1 MAMRLPQRFQSRFIV
16 ILILTLSFLV
26 PSMLF
31 AQDRLYWDF
40 PEVLKAADGGQFP
53 QILNVGDRLALVW
66 QEFQGEPGSLDATIS
81 IKALFTDDVFSW
93 DSQTV
98 VIAEGIPYLWLEQIP
113 LFTATVGMDNRL
125 LIAVP
130 EARTGV
136 AIYRQTS
143 PNSIEVFERT
153 DLIAS
158 GNEAADVAVAPR
170 IVSTPDGGYML
181 FLTRRAQI
189 SGGFRDTTLTIYT
202 SSSSDGRDWSSPTL
216 FLNPEIDRS
225 APNPDGAQS
234 ILEQNF
240 LPYYLADGEN
250 EYVVFQTLREGISQA
265 YQLYIKTRF
274 SGESWSSAS
283 PLTELLE
290 PSEGINDPLIWDNQ
304 RAFLKKTPENE
315 ILLAWERRSAGKLPD
330 IAVAVLN
337 PDGSLAS
344 TVVENV
350 IQGRSSSTVSAF
362 PSITSIDG
370 NTWLIWL
377 DDTGIRLARREG
389 AYAYSLESVSLDS
402 NAPLADQNST
412 RYPKSIIFQGE
423 SYVYWQDRASGLERI
438 VFLRP
443 DLKVDTP
450 TIISTNFPSAH
461 AGSQTNLELLWR
473 VPVDPSGILSYKWLW
488 STRAE
493 DSASNGVEEIVTTR
507 ENRAQSIRY
516 RLEDPREN
524 EGTWYFSLIVQDQ
537 VGNWSAPLKLVY
549 NLDLTAPPPPV
560 VTLPPTGANGY
571 LNSNTF
577 TIEWRDGEAELAQAY
592 RWRLDYLS
600 SSPENLDLQ
609 SIQATTIGDP
619 KNAFALDEGLATP
632 NRSINWNNLDDGVWA
647 FSVAAIDNAG
657 NQGKPNT
664 QIFFLNRYVP
674 ITYITDVSFQ
684 KDLHDRIDLRIV
696 GRGFSVGSTLDMVII
711 DQDGE
716 EPWDYQFN
724 SANSSLSIISYD
736 RIVEITGIEAMN
748 AGNYYIGV
756 HHPLRGTVFWNRT
769 MQLSSTGTVKFGPLG
784 LYAYESLWKSAAQSL
799 RITGNQLLYF
809 LLILLG
815 LAAFIFTVIRL
826 VILNREARKLEYDVR
841 AILTNQPLSANARA
855 EAIKTLRRKGMGLRR
870 KFTIALTVLV
880 VITITMIASVLGF
893 VWIQMERSTLAEG
906 LENESRL
913 MVETLASS
921 ARNSIPAADRGELL
935 LLPDRISALPD
946 ALWTIVTG
954 PRSTLVNGELRST
967 GDGYDYVWSSNNPNL
982 LNLIALP
989 ERLEATSAELAREA
1003 GQPDELIVF
1012 DKAYTAGGGGAF
1024 TLTPLEDPSS
1034 REVLV
1039 ALLRRV
1045 NLMPNNAGYGEFMLD
1060 DELSDLL
1067 ETMRQEVEQA
1077 AQDAGITGM
1086 ISELVSR
1093 EERYK
1098 SLSTEVAFSLDFDN
1112 PEFIAAGE
1120 EVDAQKKEIETLL
1133 LELSSGKFGSYPE
1146 FSSSAL
1152 LPDSPETYVFYKPL
1166 LYRTGLQDSNF
1177 FKGSIRLAVSVADIR
1192 SSLAIVQRR
1201 ILTIT
1206 ALVAIASLLIGV
1218 MVALFI
1224 SRLMIRPILRLKQD
1238 VENVSG
1244 KIGVLADTKDPFDFV
1259 LNTGDEIQDLSESVH
1274 GFIIK
1279 LIEAEKDQ
1287 KDLIAG
1293 QAIQKT
1299 FLPLDTVKDDKNA
1312 DIKLSTGGDSNAF
1325 FRLFGYYEGAD
1336 AVSGDYF
1343 DFRKLNEEYYVMIK
1357 LDISGHG
1364 VEASLLMVQVA
1375 ALYVDYF
1382 RRVRVRYE
1390 EKGSLEYNLRD
1401 FTFRVNDLLNEVGF
1415 KGKFAAFNLSVI
1427 NVRSSEYEM
1436 IHAGDNLVHI
1446 FDSQT
1451 RKMKTLELPEAPA
1464 AGPVDSA
1471 LFRDNQTMYQ
1481 PVKGSL
1487 KKGDVLFLYTD
1498 GIDEAHH
1505 LLRDEEFK
1513 IVAYKDLPR
1522 EIIAA
1527 DQEFIQATYEYKSH
1541 ERLNEKIAPQ
1551 SADELVD
1558 AALDDEEIRVKD
1570 SRYKQIRA
1578 FEEYEEFDAVR
1589 VREVIEAAMNRT
1601 NYTLTRR
1608 CDLTVAKPLHFDF
1621 TTLRGIGEDAIMA
1634 LASVEKVF
1642 RIVPDSSDATKE
1654 SVKVD
1659 RKIDAFLQK
1668 HFREYGEFY
1677 THKVDEDVGYVYFS
1691 HLKEDKQDD
1700 DLTLWAYERL

>member
-1 MAMRLPQRFQSRFIV
+1 MRLLQSLQSRFIG
-16 ILILTLSFLV
+16 ILALSFLI
-26 PSMLF
+26 PGILF

-40 PEVLKAADGGQFP
+40 PDVLTVADGGQFP
-53 QILNVGDRLALVW
+53 QILDAGERLALVW
-66 QEFQGEPGSLDATIS
+66 QEFHGEPGSLDASIS

-93 DSQTV
+93 EDEPVT
-98 VIAEGIPYLWLEQIP
+98 IAEGIPYLWLEQIP
-113 LFTATVGMDNRL
+113 LFTAAVGMDNRL
-125 LIAVP
+125 LVAVP
-130 EARTGV
+130 EGQTGV
-136 AIYRQTS
+136 AIYRQFS
-143 PNSIEVFERT
+143 PDNIGVFERT
-153 DLIAS
+153 HLFAS
-158 GNEAADVAVAPR
+158 GAEAADVAVAPR
-170 IVSTPDGGYML
+170 IVGTPDGGYML
-181 FLTRRAQI
+181 FLTRRARI
-189 SGGFRDTTLTIYT
+189 RGGFRETTLTIYT
-202 SSSSDGRDWSSPTL
+202 SSSSDGRNWGTPTL
-216 FLNPEIDRS
+216 FLDPEIDRS
-225 APNPDGAQS
+225 APNPDGVRS
-234 ILEQNF
+234 VLEQNF
-240 LPYYLADGEN
+240 LPYYLADGRN

-265 YQLYIKTRF
+265 YQLYIKTRVD
-274 SGESWSSAS
+274 GGSWSPAS
-283 PLTELLE
+283 PLTEMLE
-290 PSEGINDPLIWDNQ
+290 PSEGIRDPLIWDNQ
-304 RAFLKKTPENE
+304 RAFLRKTPENE

-330 IAVAVLN
+330 IAVAALN
-337 PDGSLAS
+337 SDGSLAS
-344 TVVENV
+344 TVVEKV

-362 PSITSIDG
+362 PNIASIDG

-389 AYAYSLESVSLDS
+389 AYAYNLEAVSLDS
-402 NAPLADQNST
+402 DVPLSDQNST
-412 RYPKSIIFQGE
+412 RYPKSIVFQGNT
-423 SYVYWQDRASGLERI
+423 YVYWQDRASGLERI

-443 DLKVDTP
+443 DLKVDKP

-461 AGSQTNLELLWR
+461 AGSQIDLELLWR
-473 VPVDPSGILSYKWLW
+473 VPADPSGILSYRWLW
-488 STRAE
+488 STEAE
-493 DSASNGVEEIVTTR
+493 DTASNGVEEIITTR
-507 ENRAQSIRY
+507 ENRTQSIRY
-516 RLEDPREN
+516 RLENPREN

-560 VTLPPTGANGY
+560 VTLPPAGANGY
-571 LNSNTF
+571 LDSNTF
-577 TIEWRDGEAELAQAY
+577 TIEWSDGEAELAQAY
-592 RWRLDYLS
+592 RWRLDYLA

-609 SIQATTIGDP
+609 SIEATTIGDP
-619 KNAFALDEGLATP
+619 KNAFALDEGVATP
-632 NRSINWNNLDDGVWA
+632 NRSIDWNNLDDGVWA
-647 FSVAAIDNAG
+647 FTVAAIDNAG

-664 QIFFLNRYVP
+664 QVFFLNRYVP
-674 ITYITDVSFQ
+674 VTYITDVSIQ
-684 KDLHDRIDLRIV
+684 KDLLESIDLRIV
-696 GRGFSVGSTLDMVII
+696 GRGFSVGAALDMVII

-716 EPWDYQFN
+716 EPWDYQFT
-724 SANSSLSIISYD
+724 SANSSLRTISYD
-736 RIVEITGIEAMN
+736 RIVELTGIEAMK

-756 HHPLRGTVFWNRT
+756 HHPLRGTIFWNRT
-769 MQLSSTGTVKFGPLG
+769 LQLSSTGTVKFGPLG
-784 LYAYESLWKSAAQSL
+784 LYTYQSLWKSAALSL
-799 RITGNQLLYF
+799 RVTGNQLLYI

-815 LAAFIFTVIRL
+815 LTAFIFTVVRL
-826 VILNREARKLEYDVR
+826 VTLNREAKKLKYDVR
-841 AILTNQPLSANARA
+841 AILTNQPLSADARA
-855 EAIKTLRRKGMGLRR
+855 EAVRTIRRKGMGLRR

-935 LLPDRISALPD
+935 LLPDRIAALPD

-967 GDGYDYVWSSNNPNL
+967 SDGYDYIWSSNNPDI

-989 ERLEATSAELAREA
+989 ERLEAASAELARGA
-1003 GQPDELIVF
+1003 AQPDELEVF
-1012 DKAYTAGGGGAF
+1012 DMAYTLRGEGIF
-1024 TLTPLEDPSS
+1024 TLTPLEDSSS
-1034 REVLV
+1034 RNVLV

-1045 NLMPNNAGYGEFMLD
+1045 NLMPSNAGYGEYLID
-1060 DELSDLL
+1060 DELSGLL

-1077 AQDAGITGM
+1077 AQDAGITDM
-1086 ISELVSR
+1086 ISELVNR
-1093 EERYK
+1093 EERYRN
-1098 SLSTEVAFSLDFDN
+1098 LSTEVAFSLDFNN
-1112 PEFIAAGE
+1112 PEFMAAGE

-1133 LELSSGKFGSYPE
+1133 LELSSGKFDSYPE
-1146 FSSSAL
+1146 FSSRAL
-1152 LPDSPETYVFYKPL
+1152 LPDAPDTYIFYKPL

-1192 SSLAIVQRR
+1192 NSLAIVQRR

-1206 ALVAIASLLIGV
+1206 GMVAIASLLIGV

-1259 LNTGDEIQDLSESVH
+1259 LNTGDEIQDLSESVQ

-1299 FLPLDTVKDDKNA
+1299 FLPLDTVKDEKNA
-1312 DIKLSTGGDSNAF
+1312 DIKLSTGGDSNAY

-1343 DFRKLNEEYYVMIK
+1343 DFRQLNADHYVMIK

-1390 EKGSLEYNLRD
+1390 EKGILEYDLRD

-1427 NVRSSEYEM
+1427 NVRSAEYEM
-1436 IHAGDNLVHI
+1436 IHAGDNLVRI

-1451 RKMKTLELPEAPA
+1451 RKMKVLELAEAPA

-1471 LFRDNQTMYQ
+1471 LFRDSHTMYH

-1487 KKGDVLFLYTD
+1487 KRGDVLFLYTD
-1498 GIDEAHH
+1498 GIEEAHH

-1513 IVAYKDLPR
+1513 IIAYRDLPR
-1522 EIIAA
+1522 DIIAA
-1527 DQEFIQATYEYKSH
+1527 DQEFIQATYEYKSP
-1541 ERLNEKIAPQ
+1541 ERVNEKITPQ
-1551 SADELVD
+1551 NTEELVD

-1578 FEEYEEFDAVR
+1578 FEEYEEFDAAR

-1601 NYTLTRR
+1601 HYTLTRR
-1608 CDLTVAKPLHFDF
+1608 CDLTISKPLHFNF
-1621 TTLRGIGEDAIMA
+1621 TTLKGIGEDAIMA

-1642 RIVPDSSDATKE
+1642 RLVPDSSDSSRE

-1668 HFREYGEFY
+1668 HFMEYKEY
-1677 THKVDEDVGYVYFS
+1677 YSHKVDEDVGYIYFS